1 MSGPARAAPLLL
13 SVCHRVRATRRLQRK
28 VAKTADG
35 RGLAISVTVGE
46 TAVLKAFPGA
56 DALWAARAGR
66 SVTNPSRKGRR
77 TCAPTKRKPRSARG
91 KSHVRRMSGQLGDWG
106 NRKAVQPAL
115 GRMDMGAA
123 AIPM

>member
-1 MSGPARAAPLLL
+1 MSGPARAAPLLV

-77 TCAPTKRKPRSARG
+77 TCAPTKRKPRCAGQVACSAYVSTARG
-91 KSHVRRMSGQLGDWG
+91 LGESES
-106 NRKAVQPAL
+106 RPARL
-115 GRMDMGAA
+115 G
-123 AIPM
+123 

>member
-1 MSGPARAAPLLL
+1 MEWLQRSRITMSGPARAAPLLV

-35 RGLAISVTVGE
+35 M
-46 TAVLKAFPGA
+46 KAFPGA
-56 DALWAARAGR
+56 DALWAVRAGR

-91 KSHVRRMSGQLGDWG
+91 KFHVRRMSGLLGDRG

-115 GRMDMGAA
+115 G
-123 AIPM
+123 